1 MEHDGKIGFSF
12 SFKKMLLIDLL
23 IFLSVLSL
31 HRFVRAFSSRS
42 ERGPPFIV
50 VPGFASWW
58 LLLWEEPGL

>member
-1 MEHDGKIGFSF
+1 
-12 SFKKMLLIDLL
+12 MLLIDLL
-23 IFLSVLSL
+23 ILLSVLSL